1 MEVLYVDA
9 QGDSMSQRGIN
20 ENPRT
25 MDRLLA
31 SKLFARECPEACKGI
46 QDVVAAFGWLPK
58 LNVKIT
64 IPEQYLSEEYRESKL

>member
-1 MEVLYVDA
+1 
-9 QGDSMSQRGIN
+9 
-20 ENPRT
+20 